1 MDERLR
7 DLASEETV
15 AMPTEAAPQL
25 PPTPT
30 SSPRSVTSFSR
41 LTKVSAVDE
50 GRFIPGTLLGGRYR
64 IIGLLGKG
72 GMGEVYRATDLTLG
86 QAVALKFL
94 PEALAANERFI
105 ERFQSEVRV
114 ARQVSHPNVC
124 RVYDIG
130 EVEGLPFISM
140 EYVDGEDLSGLLQ
153 RIGRLPAD
161 KALETARK
169 LCAGL
174 AAAHDKGVI
183 HRDLK
188 PQNIMLNKRGEPVIM
203 DFGLAAIA
211 DTMSGPE
218 ARNGTPAYMSPE
230 QLRGVEV
237 TAKSD
242 IYALGLV
249 LYEVFTGK
257 KPYDAQTI
265 PQLLDLQDAL
275 QLTSMSSVAADIDPA
290 IEKVIRRCLDP
301 NPAKR
306 PATPLSIAAALP
318 GGDPL
323 AAALA
328 AGETPSPE
336 MVAAAGSNE
345 GLSRKWALAC
355 LAIVVA
361 GLIAI
366 PLLKQRDGSL
376 FRSRSEFPPE
386 VLAQKAREIAAGF
399 GYPALPRDRHLSLQV
414 RRPLLRHLQSLPG
427 PKNWDA
433 WMVAEPALSA
443 RYRESPQDLV
453 ALPVGD
459 VASNNP
465 PPIVPGMVEIELNSL
480 GALER
485 FQAVPYGTGAELA
498 RPVAVE
504 DVFRAAHLDM
514 QKFTEIEP
522 KTTPRNATDRLQ
534 AWHGPHPALPDT
546 PVTFEVGTWKGA
558 LTHARLIWPW
568 MKEDGTVAKQES
580 AGDHFRFA
588 LGFLAAITGLTFA
601 VLMARRNWK
610 KERADLRGAVR
621 VALAMAILQMLAWMG
636 EVHAVVS
643 VDLLNMFSWALAS
656 SLSAA
661 AVIWVLYLALEPAL
675 RARWPHSIVTWNRLV
690 AGRWTDPQVCA
701 HILIGAA
708 LGFAVL
714 VVPDALDF
722 NSVQRDGLGLGGNV
736 TLLEGVR
743 PWAAFLPRNLANALQ
758 TGLVLFFAIFGLRL
772 VVRRDWA
779 AALVGALLFAVL
791 QGLRPSEPNW
801 QLTFAVFLI
810 IFAVLMLALVRFGL
824 VTTMASVF
832 FLNVASSAPIGTNL
846 RTWHA
851 PAGLAYLGV
860 LLLLALWAFRCS
872 LGSREL
878 LGGDESTLG

>member
-1 MDERLR
+1 MDERQR

-15 AMPTEAAPQL
+15 AMPAEEMAAAA
-25 PPTPT
+25 TPIAST
-30 SSPRSVTSFSR
+30 SRPATSLSR
-41 LTKVSAVDE
+41 LSKVSAVDE

-161 KALETARK
+161 
-169 LCAGL
+169 
-174 AAAHDKGVI
+174 I

-249 LYEVFTGK
+249 LYELFTGK

-265 PQLLDLQDAL
+265 PQLLDLQDAI

-290 IEKVIRRCLDP
+290 VEKVIRRCLDP
-301 NPAKR
+301 QPAKR
-306 PATPLSIAAALP
+306 PTTPLAIAAALP

-345 GLSRKWALAC
+345 GLSRKWALVC
-355 LAIVVA
+355 LGIVVVCLLA
-361 GLIAI
+361 Q
-366 PLLKQRDGSL
+366 PLLKQRDGAL
-376 FRSRSEFPPE
+376 YHAPIEYPPA
-386 VLAQKAREIAAGF
+386 VLQQKAREMAEKF
-399 GYPALPRDRHLSLQV
+399 GYGQKPKDQKLWLVNRQRLLQYM
-414 RRPLLRHLQSLPG
+414 QSLKV

-433 WMVAEPALSA
+433 WLAGESPLAA
-443 RYRESPQDLV
+443 RYRESLQDLIAYPTGNV
-453 ALPVGD
+453 SGD
-459 VASNNP
+459 NP
-465 PPIVPGMVEIELNSL
+465 APIAPGMVEIELDGQARLRS
-480 GALER
+480 
-485 FQAVPYGTGAELA
+485 FHAVPYGAGQEL
-498 RPVAVE
+498 PQPIAVE
-504 DVFRAAHLDM
+504 DVFRAAQLDM
-514 QKFTEIEP
+514 SKFSEIAP
-522 KTTPRNATDRLQ
+522 RTTPRSATDQLQ
-534 AWHGPHPALPDT
+534 AWHGPHPVLPQT
-546 PVTFEVGTWKGA
+546 QITFEVGTWKGR
-558 LTHARLIWPW
+558 LTHARLVWPW
-568 MKEDGTVAKQES
+568 MKEDGTVAQQES
-580 AGDHFRFA
+580 IADQLR
-588 LGFLAAITGLTFA
+588 LGLGVLAALTGLTFA
-601 VLMARRNWK
+601 ALLARRNWK
-610 KERADLRGAVR
+610 AGRADRRGALR
-621 VALAMAILQMLAWMG
+621 LGVAMTIFLLLARAGQ
-636 EVHAVVS
+636 VHAVVS
-643 VDLLNMFSWALAS
+643 VEMLTLAFAS
-656 SLSAA
+656 FGISLSAG
-661 AVIWVLYLALEPAL
+661 VIVWMLYLALEPAL
-675 RARWPHSIVTWNRLV
+675 RARWPHSIVTWNRLI
-690 AGRWTDPQVCA
+690 AGRWKDPQVCA
-701 HILIGAA
+701 HVLIGAA
-708 LGFAVL
+708 LALVVL
-714 VVPDALDF
+714 VVPSAVDLNAVER
-722 NSVQRDGLGLGGNV
+722 SGLGTAGNV
-736 TLLEGVR
+736 TVLEGVR
-743 PWAAFLPRNLANALQ
+743 AWMATYADNLANCIQ
-758 TGLVLFFAIFGLRL
+758 TGLVLFFVIFGLRQVL
-772 VVRRDWA
+772 RRDWL
-779 AALVGALLFAVL
+779 AALAGTLLFAFL
-791 QGLRPSEPNW
+791 QGFSPSEPNW
-801 QLTFAVFLI
+801 VFTFAMYLAI
-810 IFAVLMLALVRFGL
+810 YAVLMFALVRLGL
-824 VTTMASVF
+824 VTAMTVVF
-832 FLNVASSAPIGTNL
+832 FVNLPGNAIIGMDW
-846 RTWHA
+846 RTWYA
-851 PAGLAYLGV
+851 PTGLATLAV
-860 LLLLALWAFRCS
+860 LLGLTVTAFKYS

-878 LGGDESTLG
+878 LGGDESTRAW